1 MSKIG
6 YIVII
11 ERFERIWDCGKEVG
25 DEVEVICGDG
35 SSYKVE
41 VKEIK

>member
-6 YIVII
+6 YTVIV

-25 DEVEVICGDG
+25 EEFV
-35 SSYKVE
+35 KVE
-41 VKEIK
+41 CKLQKQLG